1 MDKERA
7 GMQSVEAGLWQL
19 ERREF
24 QRGWSMPGPKAALAA
39 LAALAA
45 PRSQDL
51 GAGGA

>member
-39 LAALAA
+39 LAA

-51 GAGGA
+51 GAVGA